1 MTAQDMIEAAR
12 LTRVRELQTQLA
24 KAAAENAR
32 LATENAE
39 LNAHLDLAILAA
51 EDLRA
56 LPEGGKLVI
65 VDGWNVILGAVPCRA
80 AAREA
85 RAVRENS
92 VVRLPT
98 GAPEPFAV
106 CEENR
111 KAKNPRDLIAEAKAY
126 LAEHPL
132 DFVWIVFDGPRENA
146 RVEGRLRI
154 SYTGGIGQHRAD
166 KFICDFLRMA
176 KFRGLLD
183 RISVESRD
191 KDFQK
196 DIKRLKAD

>member
-12 LTRVRELQTQLA
+12 LTRVRELQTQLT
-24 KAAAENAR
+24 KAAAENTR

-65 VDGWNVILGAVPCRA
+65 VDGWNVILGARPYGKVKKEGEGEQRISP
-80 AAREA
+80 
-85 RAVRENS
+85 NS
-92 VVRLPT
+92 SVHLLSPPT
-98 GAPEPFAV
+98 FSH
-106 CEENR
+106 
-111 KAKNPRDLIAEAKAY
+111 AKNPRDLIAQAKNY

-132 DFVWIVFDGPRENA
+132 DFVWIVFDGPHENA

-154 SYTGGIGQHRAD
+154 SYTGGIGPHRAD

-176 KFRGLLD
+176 KFRGAVD

-191 KDFQK
+191 KDFRK
-196 DIKRLKAD
+196 DVKRLKAD

>member
-12 LTRVRELQTQLA
+12 LTRVRELQTQLT

-65 VDGWNVILGAVPCRA
+65 VDGWNVILGARPFEKVA
-80 AAREA
+80 
-85 RAVRENS
+85 NS
-92 VVRLPT
+92 SVHLLSPPT
-98 GAPEPFAV
+98 FSH
-106 CEENR
+106 
-111 KAKNPRDLIAEAKAY
+111 AKNPRDLIAQAQAY

-146 RVEGRLRI
+146 RVDGRLRI
-154 SYTGGIGQHRAD
+154 SYTGGIGPHRAD
-166 KFICDFLRMA
+166 NFICDFLRMA
-176 KFRGLLD
+176 KFRGSLD

-191 KDFQK
+191 KDFLK

>member
-12 LTRVRELQTQLA
+12 LTRVRELQTQLT
-24 KAAAENAR
+24 KAAAENMR

-51 EDLRA
+51 EDLRT

-65 VDGWNVILGAVPCRA
+65 VDGWNLILGA
-80 AAREA
+80 
-85 RAVRENS
+85 
-92 VVRLPT
+92 
-98 GAPEPFAV
+98 
-106 CEENR
+106 NR
-111 KAKNPRDLIAEAKAY
+111 TADDPKDLIAQSKKY

-146 RVEGRLRI
+146 RVEGRLRV

-176 KFRGLLD
+176 KFRGSLA

-191 KDFQK
+191 KDFRK
-196 DIKRLKAD
+196 EVKRLKD